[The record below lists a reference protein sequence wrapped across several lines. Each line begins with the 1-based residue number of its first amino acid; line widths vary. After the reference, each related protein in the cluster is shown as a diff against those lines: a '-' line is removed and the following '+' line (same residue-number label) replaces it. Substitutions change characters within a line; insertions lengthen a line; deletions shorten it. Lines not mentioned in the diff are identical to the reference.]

1 MPPNS
6 PQKSALCRAPP
17 SQETTIASAA
27 SARAPEK
34 ILAFHD
40 TFRRNFI
47 ERAKLWSCIPCTAA
61 CPSQKEKPHDSHERR
76 YSPAREPEKML
87 ASRDF
92 SRFVCIEQREET
104 CASKH
109 ERSSPPMRITFFR
122 SFCGP
127 CARQQKSGLF
137 ARAPPSKESFFVS
150 AASARAEE
158 NLRYC
163 ALANAFSKQN
173 WPLAH
178 TLT

>member
-1 MPPNS
+1 MAVHDKRMCTVVSTRSRLLPTSRVCSSLNGSILQVASRCTDRQLPREHFYSPDKPKRCRLGMPPNS

-17 SQETTIASAA
+17 SQETTSASAA

-76 YSPAREPEKML
+76 YSPAREPDKML

-92 SRFVCIEQREET
+92 SRFVCIEQREDL
-104 CASKH
+104 CLQA
-109 ERSSPPMRITFFR
+109 
-122 SFCGP
+122 
-127 CARQQKSGLF
+127 
-137 ARAPPSKESFFVS
+137 
-150 AASARAEE
+150 
-158 NLRYC
+158 
-163 ALANAFSKQN
+163 
-173 WPLAH
+173 
-178 TLT
+178 